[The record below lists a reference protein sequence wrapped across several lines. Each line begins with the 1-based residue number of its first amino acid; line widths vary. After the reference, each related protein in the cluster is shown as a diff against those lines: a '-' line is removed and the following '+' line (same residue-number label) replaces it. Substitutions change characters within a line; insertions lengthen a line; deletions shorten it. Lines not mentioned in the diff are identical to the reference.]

1 MHRHERVTIDDDDDD
16 NDDDDNEQS
25 VKQEVTDTIEKF
37 VQSRHV
43 QTLKYL
49 RHVIDEN
56 RQLRLHID
64 RLKRYQDERLPPP
77 PPPPPPPTVQ
87 AQANKIDTEE
97 ISTET
102 EPIPEQQQEE
112 NTIEFNENL
121 TQEILEKPFVNIE
134 LVDQATNTE
143 KDESESQYNLLNEEL
158 TNLKKQHNINRE
170 EFRRELDR
178 VDAQNTQFEKD
189 LKSTQQQLI
198 IAQRRNQEKQAEI
211 HNLATSLADE
221 RLTNEALTIRVNNLD
236 QTNER
241 LTQSFNQSEIIR
253 LDLESQVRELRR
265 IFQEDKQK
273 LFEIQVECRHHEQ
286 QVQISEQEIASL
298 KQKLDEQFDKNQ
310 QLNDENEVL
319 KENIKYLQ
327 IQLQDKVLQEQEFN
341 RERQLNS
348 NFKDFVQTKRVLQ
361 QCQQENEQLKVE
373 IRKLQLKLVNKN
385 D

>member
-1 MHRHERVTIDDDDDD
+1 M
-16 NDDDDNEQS
+16 ND
-25 VKQEVTDTIEKF
+25 
-37 VQSRHV
+37 
-43 QTLKYL
+43 
-49 RHVIDEN
+49 
-56 RQLRLHID
+56 
-64 RLKRYQDERLPPP
+64 
-77 PPPPPPPTVQ
+77 
-87 AQANKIDTEE
+87 
-97 ISTET
+97 
-102 EPIPEQQQEE
+102 
-112 NTIEFNENL
+112 
-121 TQEILEKPFVNIE
+121 
-134 LVDQATNTE
+134 
-143 KDESESQYNLLNEEL
+143 EL

-211 HNLATSLADE
+211 HQLTTSLADE
-221 RLTNEALTIRVNNLD
+221 QLTNEALTIRVNNLD

-241 LTQSFNQSEIIR
+241 LTQVFNQSEKTR

-327 IQLQDKVLQEQEFN
+327 IQLQDKVVQEQEYN

-361 QCQQENEQLKVE
+361 QYQQENEQLKIE

>member
-1 MHRHERVTIDDDDDD
+1 MHRHERVTIDDDDGDD
-16 NDDDDNEQS
+16 DDDDDDNEQS

-64 RLKRYQDERLPPP
+64 RLKRYQDERLL
-77 PPPPPPPTVQ
+77 PPPPPPTVPV
-87 AQANKIDTEE
+87 QANKVDTEE
-97 ISTET
+97 TSTET
-102 EPIPEQQQEE
+102 EPISEQQEE
-112 NTIEFNENL
+112 NIIEFNENL

-134 LVDQATNTE
+134 LVDQETNTE
-143 KDESESQYNLLNEEL
+143 KDDSESQYNLLNEEL

-198 IAQRRNQEKQAEI
+198 ITQRRNQEKQAEI
-211 HNLATSLADE
+211 HKLTTSLADE

-273 LFEIQVECRHHEQ
+273 LFEIQVECQHHEQ

-361 QCQQENEQLKVE
+361 QCQQENEQLKIE